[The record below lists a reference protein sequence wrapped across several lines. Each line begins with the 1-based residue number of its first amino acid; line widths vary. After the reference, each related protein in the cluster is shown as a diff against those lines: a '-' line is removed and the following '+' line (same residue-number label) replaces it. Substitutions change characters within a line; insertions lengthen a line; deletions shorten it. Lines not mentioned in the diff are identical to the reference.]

1 MRRIGG
7 ALIAALALF
16 VWTTPRCVGP
26 EAPRFAEVTLRILS
40 MGERQPLKEIGVFSS
55 SLPLGRAGGLRRML
69 TISNETK
76 NTSTTLL
83 LGLSVT
89 PSLDDQ
95 GVLHCVVVS
104 EAAPKDADPVR
115 RAKDMAFGHPGEQV
129 MELLADSS
137 TGSRVTLAVSAALAV
152 PKASESKAAFPPV
165 TFLVRVEQWNGAQ
178 RVEIENIQLQSLDGA
193 RVTHD
198 YERKVPRW
206 VDADAP
212 EAGDRDALSLDN
224 LPVLDTTSGNP
235 TIKAGEGFSIQLTP
249 KEQEK
254 QRKAAAK
261 ETARQGG
268 DSNLLPE
275 ASKNS
280 EPPKKIVWDRE
291 FYKLTIEPMA
301 FHGDELFVKMT
312 MQGQI
317 MDPSTKTLAP
327 PQDFTT
333 EKSLGTGQPTP
344 FYLTRDGAG
353 GATGYVAWVL
363 PRWSAVVPP
372 EGISETPPQPIPQ
385 AFPPKERP

>member
-1 MRRIGG
+1 
-7 ALIAALALF
+7 
-16 VWTTPRCVGP
+16 
-26 EAPRFAEVTLRILS
+26 
-40 MGERQPLKEIGVFSS
+40 MGERQPLREIGVFSS

-76 NTSTTLL
+76 KTSTTLL

-104 EAAPKDADPVR
+104 EAAPKDAGPVR
-115 RAKDMAFGHPGEQV
+115 RAKDMSFAHPGEQV
-129 MELLADSS
+129 MELLADTS
-137 TGSRVTLAVSAALAV
+137 TGSRVTLAVSAVLAA
-152 PKASESKAAFPPV
+152 PKASDSKSAFPPV
-165 TFLVRVEQWNGAQ
+165 SFLVRVEQWNGAQ
-178 RVEIENIQLQSLDGA
+178 RVELESVQLQSLEGA

-206 VDADAP
+206 VDADST
-212 EAGDRDALSLDN
+212 ESGDRDALSLDK
-224 LPVLDTTSGNP
+224 LPVLDTTNGNP

-254 QRKAAAK
+254 QRRATAK
-261 ETARQGG
+261 ETAKETGG
-268 DSNLLPE
+268 SNLLPDP
-275 ASKNS
+275 AKRG

-291 FYKLTIEPMA
+291 FYKLSIEPIA
-301 FHGDELFVKMT
+301 FHGEELFVKMT

-317 MDPSTKTLAP
+317 MDPTTKTLAP
-327 PQDFTT
+327 PQDFTM

-363 PRWSAVVPP
+363 PRWSSVLPP
-372 EGISETPPQPIPQ
+372 EGMSETPPQPVPQ
-385 AFPPKERP
+385 AFPPKDKEHP

>member
-1 MRRIGG
+1 
-7 ALIAALALF
+7 
-16 VWTTPRCVGP
+16 
-26 EAPRFAEVTLRILS
+26 
-40 MGERQPLKEIGVFSS
+40 
-55 SLPLGRAGGLRRML
+55 ML

-76 NTSTTLL
+76 GTSTSLL

-95 GVLHCVVVS
+95 GILHCVVIS
-104 EAAPKDADPVR
+104 EAAPKDAEPVR

-129 MELLADSS
+129 MELLADTS
-137 TGSRVTLAVSAALAV
+137 TGSRVTLAVSAVLAV
-152 PKASESKAAFPPV
+152 PKASDQKSSFPPV

-178 RVEIENIQLQSLDGA
+178 RVELENIQLQSLEGA
-193 RVTHD
+193 KVTHD

-212 EAGDRDALSLDN
+212 ESGDPDALSLDS
-224 LPVLDTTSGNP
+224 LPVLDTTHGNP
-235 TIKAGEGFSIQLTP
+235 TIKAGEGFSIQLSP

-254 QRKAAAK
+254 QRKAMAK
-261 ETARQGG
+261 ESGKQGSDG
-268 DSNLLPE
+268 NLLPG
-275 ASKNS
+275 ASKDG

-291 FYKLTIEPMA
+291 FYKLSIEPIA

-312 MQGQI
+312 LRGQI
-317 MDPSTKTLAP
+317 MDPTTKTLAP
-327 PQDFTT
+327 PEELTV

-363 PRWSAVVPP
+363 PRWSVVPP
-372 EGISETPPQPIPQ
+372 PEGVSETPPQPIPQ
-385 AFPPKERP
+385 AFPPKDKEHP